1 MHHYPDSPRPEVAEF
16 VPATTKRL
24 LDVGCFQGA
33 FGARLVE
40 RGIEVWGVEVDEFA
54 ARVAST
60 RLTRVLVGAYP
71 AVLPAGETFDCIIF
85 NDVLEHIVDP
95 QRVLAVARSHLTERG
110 CVIASLPNV
119 RNISVIAPLVLYG
132 RWDYADAGLLDR
144 THVRWFTKSTM
155 RELFEGA
162 GYRVERQVPINAT
175 ALTGRLRVL
184 KLLGRRNEEFVV
196 AQYLLLAHPCQTA

>member
-1 MHHYPDSPRPEVAEF
+1 MPV
-16 VPATTKRL
+16 T
-24 LDVGCFQGA
+24 VGLSA
-33 FGARLVE
+33 
-40 RGIEVWGVEVDEFA
+40 A

-71 AVLPAGETFDCIIF
+71 AVLPAGERFDCIIF
-85 NDVLEHIVDP
+85 NDVLEHMVDP

-155 RELFEGA
+155 RELFELPFRTSGD
-162 GYRVERQVPINAT
+162 RFTSPI
-175 ALTGRLRVL
+175 
-184 KLLGRRNEEFVV
+184 LLHARR
-196 AQYLLLAHPCQTA
+196 